1 MNEERTIRNSTVDFL
16 IFTKQSSEEG
26 ISVRVED
33 ETIWLTQQSIATLFD
48 KGRTTI
54 TEHIKDIY
62 ASGELSQEA
71 TCRKFRQVGSTGQE
85 YWPQFYNLDMVIS
98 VGYRVNSIRATQFRQ
113 WATKVL
119 HEFATKGYV
128 LDKERLKNGQVF
140 SDEYFEHLL
149 DEIREIRASERLF
162 YQKITDIYATAYDYD
177 KNSPVTQQFFALVQ
191 NKMHYAVHQHTAA
204 EVIMQRADA
213 AKEHM
218 GLSSWR
224 NAPNGKIVRQDV
236 SIAKNYLTKSELHN
250 MDELVTMYLDYANR
264 QAERHIPMT
273 MQDWAS
279 RLDAFLQFN
288 DEAVLTS
295 NGTVTHEMAKQ
306 FAESEFEKYRLIQ
319 DALYASDFDLFAQA
333 IESDASKK
341 GARKIDNTESL
352 PLNDE

>member
-1 MNEERTIRNSTVDFL
+1 MDKEMTIRNSTVDFL
-16 IFTKQSSEEG
+16 IFTKQSSEDG
-26 ISVRVED
+26 ISVRIED

-54 TEHIKDIY
+54 TEHIREIY
-62 ASGELSQEA
+62 DSGELTEEA
-71 TCRKFRQVGSTGQE
+71 TCRKFRQVQKEGDRWVE
-85 YWPQFYNLDMVIS
+85 RMPQFYNLDIIIS

-140 SDEYFEHLL
+140 SNEYFEHLL

-177 KNSPVTQQFFALVQ
+177 KMSPVTQQFFASVQ

-213 AKEHM
+213 EKEHM
-218 GLSSWR
+218 GLSTWR

-236 SIAKNYLTKSELHN
+236 SVAKNYLSKEEMQN
-250 MDELVTMYLDYANR
+250 MNELVTMYLDYAKR
-264 QAERHIPMT
+264 QAEKKIPMT

-288 DEAVLTS
+288 GEVVLTS
-295 NGTVTHEMAKQ
+295 KGNVTHEMAKQ

-319 DALYASDFDLFAQA
+319 DALYTSDFDLFAQA
-333 IESDASKK
+333 IE
-341 GARKIDNTESL
+341 E
-352 PLNDE
+352 

>member
-1 MNEERTIRNSTVDFL
+1 MDKEMTIRNSTVDFL
-16 IFTKQSSEEG
+16 IFTKQSSEDG
-26 ISVRVED
+26 ISVRIED

-54 TEHIKDIY
+54 TEHIREIY
-62 ASGELSQEA
+62 DSGELTEEA
-71 TCRKFRQVGSTGQE
+71 TCRKFRQVQKEGDRWVE
-85 YWPQFYNLDMVIS
+85 RMPQFYNLDMIIS

-177 KNSPVTQQFFALVQ
+177 KMSPVTQQFFASVQ

-213 AKEHM
+213 GKEHM
-218 GLSSWR
+218 GLSTWR

-236 SIAKNYLTKSELHN
+236 SVAKNYLSKEEMQN
-250 MDELVTMYLDYANR
+250 MNELVTMYLDYAKR
-264 QAERHIPMT
+264 QAEKKIPMT

-288 DEAVLTS
+288 GEVVLTS
-295 NGTVTHEMAKQ
+295 KGNVTHEMAKQ

-319 DALYASDFDLFAQA
+319 DALYTSDFDLFAQA
-333 IESDASKK
+333 IE
-341 GARKIDNTESL
+341 E
-352 PLNDE
+352 